1 MAISKRRPM
10 DPSERI
16 AQHVF
21 KTVHKGTEVEFRSQQ
36 STGEDVYDFDV
47 TYPAGRKAALEVTRS
62 THQESIVTLEHLR
75 QRSYVDA
82 KACQHSWVVSPHPDC
97 RIDRSDGH
105 PGVSEYP
112 CAAALAGNALHG
124 LAL

>member
-1 MAISKRRPM
+1 VAISKRRPM

-47 TYPAGRKAALEVTRS
+47 TYPDGRKAALEVTRS

-97 RIDRSDGH
+97 RIDLIRKNVDRYLSQIESRG
-105 PGVSEYP
+105 
-112 CAAALAGNALHG
+112 
-124 LAL
+124 